1 MFSPD
6 PVRIAGV
13 GNLAAGGG
21 RRRSRN
27 RRLRE
32 GTRRESGGHKQTV
45 RELVLAISN
54 GSPIFLLPIPI
65 FASCTLKWVLMEE
78 RRLPTVHSPR
88 RCRSPSTMAWRVC
101 SLSPIHEHA
110 SPSPLASP
118 PSFTRRGGRPP
129 SPTLRAHR
137 RLRRGGGGA
146 KATRSEGA
154 GTPRRRRGTCAESR
168 GRRGGRRA

>member
-110 SPSPLASP
+110 SSTPLASP
-118 PSFTRRGGRPP
+118 PPP
-129 SPTLRAHR
+129 PPLPPPLHR
-137 RLRRGGGGA
+137 EGGGGGA

>member
-65 FASCTLKWVLMEE
+65 FASCTIKWVLMEE

-110 SPSPLASP
+110 SPSPLASLSP
-118 PSFTRRGGRPP
+118 HLPP
-129 SPTLRAHR
+129 SPDEAATLLHPPYARTGACE
-137 RLRRGGGGA
+137 GGGGVE
-146 KATRSEGA
+146 ATRSGGA
-154 GTPRRRRGTCAESR
+154 GTPRQ
-168 GRRGGRRA
+168 